1 MGWFGL
7 LWKGLWRRPG
17 RTALTAASLAS
28 AFLLLGML
36 APILR
41 LFGDRGDLAGVE
53 RLIVQPRHSITDFLP
68 LAHEGAIRALPG
80 VRATTH
86 MTWFGGTFRDGA
98 ASFPRWAV
106 PPASF
111 LDLRPEIV
119 LPSDQRK
126 AFVESRTG
134 VIVGRLTAQ
143 KFGLSVGDR
152 IALVPDIWPNKDGG
166 AWEFEI
172 VGIFDSSDRT
182 VDLTALYVN
191 DEYFEEYRTWGHGLI
206 GLVLVGLD
214 ANARAA
220 DVSAAIDARFANSAD
235 ETSTSSE
242 RDYALG
248 FAEQLGDVG
257 LMLGVIVGAVLFT
270 IALVS
275 ANSVAHGIRERFG
288 ELAVLNALGFEIGT
302 IQRLVVGEAALL
314 VALGAIPGLLGAAA
328 LIAVARR
335 SVPQL
340 AGIQIGF
347 DTVASAV
354 AVASALTVLAAAEPV
369 WRVGRMRIVDSL
381 RGLAT

>member
-36 APILR
+36 APILW

-98 ASFPRWAV
+98 ATFPRWAV

-191 DEYFEEYRTWGHGLI
+191 DDYFEEYRTWGHGLI

>member
-7 LWKGLWRRPG
+7 MWRGLWRRPG

-28 AFLLLGML
+28 AFLLLAML
-36 APILR
+36 APILW
-41 LFGDRGDLAGVE
+41 LFGDRGNLTGVE

-98 ASFPRWAV
+98 DSFPRWAV

-119 LPSDQRK
+119 LPPDQRN

-172 VGIFDSSDRT
+172 VGIFDSNDRT

-191 DEYFEEYRTWGHGLI
+191 DDFFEEYRTWGHGLI

-270 IALVS
+270 IALVA
-275 ANSVAHGIRERFG
+275 ANTVAHGIRERFG

-314 VALGAIPGLLGAAA
+314 VLLGAIPGLLGAAVLFA
-328 LIAVARR
+328 IARR

-347 DTVASAV
+347 DTIASAV
-354 AVASALTVLAAAEPV
+354 AVTLTLTILAASEPV
-369 WRVGRMRIVDSL
+369 WRIGRMRIVDSL

>member
-36 APILR
+36 APILW

-86 MTWFGGTFRDGA
+86 MTWFGGMFRDGA

-172 VGIFDSSDRT
+172 VGVFDSSDRT

-302 IQRLVVGEAALL
+302 IQRLVVAEAALL

>member
-1 MGWFGL
+1 
-7 LWKGLWRRPG
+7 
-17 RTALTAASLAS
+17 
-28 AFLLLGML
+28 
-36 APILR
+36 
-41 LFGDRGDLAGVE
+41 
-53 RLIVQPRHSITDFLP
+53 
-68 LAHEGAIRALPG
+68 
-80 VRATTH
+80 
-86 MTWFGGTFRDGA
+86 
-98 ASFPRWAV
+98 
-106 PPASF
+106 
-111 LDLRPEIV
+111 
-119 LPSDQRK
+119 
-126 AFVESRTG
+126 
-134 VIVGRLTAQ
+134 
-143 KFGLSVGDR
+143 
-152 IALVPDIWPNKDGG
+152 
-166 AWEFEI
+166 
-172 VGIFDSSDRT
+172 
-182 VDLTALYVN
+182 
-191 DEYFEEYRTWGHGLI
+191 YFEEYRTWGHGLI